1 VSLEVLLWD
10 FYQEMRRQDA
20 AAAAA
25 MAELAEDR
33 RREHE
38 QARSAFNWTLLRFVV
53 NLPATGMLF
62 RALKTPRQ
70 TWAYWA
76 QWAAL
81 GDAGWMVLL
90 FLALWVVCL
99 WGDVVD
105 LVDAAGRYYFAR
117 RRSMILS

>member
-1 VSLEVLLWD
+1 MLLWE

-25 MAELAEDR
+25 MAELAEER

-38 QARSAFNWTLLRFVV
+38 QARSAFNWSLLRFVV
-53 NLPATGMLF
+53 NLPATSMLF
-62 RALKTPRQ
+62 RALKTPQQ

-76 QWAAL
+76 EWAAM
-81 GDAGWMVLL
+81 GDIGWMVLL
-90 FLALWVVCL
+90 ALAFWVVCI
-99 WGDVVD
+99 WGGVVD
-105 LVDAAGRYYFAR
+105 LIDAAGRYYLAR